1 MWVWRFEDIPTVFL
15 IATQLQDAIVLM
27 NLYKLVFLVALINR
41 SFSNIMQSM
50 KDIAMNISRCV
61 FSICAVSINKLLRIF
76 GFESSKNGLFNVG
89 QAVHLKSMRVVVSKH
104 LADGGFGSLYQVIDS
119 NNTNRQYALKLL
131 NCPTRDQVADAH
143 NELKA
148 LQKCAN
154 HMNIIDLVDSNQVQP
169 HNNSNNNTQILM
181 LFPLYQ
187 SGTVWDIVY
196 NTRENSPWPFGEQ
209 KAFQIVLGV
218 VNGLMFMHGHGL
230 SHCDIKPHNIML
242 SDKGSPVLIDLGS
255 VWPCRRDIATRRD
268 ALMFEDDASTKCS
281 APYRAP
287 ELTTVT
293 HPCVIDERID
303 IWSLGCTMYCIAFG
317 YCPFETPKEGYSK
330 LAVLNARYTFPPD
343 RRKNDCVFST
353 DYTNTIR
360 SMLQLEARSRP
371 DAQDLERSIRNILV
385 V

>member
-1 MWVWRFEDIPTVFL
+1 
-15 IATQLQDAIVLM
+15 
-27 NLYKLVFLVALINR
+27 
-41 SFSNIMQSM
+41 MQSM
-50 KDIAMNISRCV
+50 RDLAINISRCI
-61 FSICAVSINKLLRIF
+61 FSTCAVSMNYLLSIL
-76 GFESSKNGLFNVG
+76 GLASSGNSGLYNIG
-89 QAVHLKSMRVVVSKH
+89 QTIHLKNMRVVISRH

-131 NCPTRDQVADAH
+131 NCPTRDQVAEAH

-154 HMNIIDLVDSNQVQP
+154 HLNIIDLVDSNQVQSQ
-169 HNNSNNNTQILM
+169 NNNNTQILM

-196 NTRENSPWPFGEQ
+196 NTRDNSPWPFGEQ
-209 KAFQIVLGV
+209 TAFQLVLGV
-218 VNGLMFMHGHGL
+218 VNGLMYMHTHGL
-230 SHCDIKPHNIML
+230 SHCDIKPHTIML
-242 SDKGSPVLIDLGS
+242 SDKGVPVLIDLGS
-255 VWPCRRDIATRRD
+255 VWTCRRDISSRRD
-268 ALMFEDDASTKCS
+268 ALMLEDEASVKCS

-360 SMLQLEARSRP
+360 SMLQLEARNRP
-371 DAQDLERSIRNILV
+371 DTHDLERSIRNILV